1 MFYLNHLLQS
11 MKSHACES
19 YNVLADLPEVKK
31 YPVNP
36 EKTSNY
42 KRDWNKMSTVLNRS
56 AFDSTVKMLELN
68 TDDKITCVVEMMKVN
83 VLIPLFESVDSTL
96 VFTTGL
102 NELDL
107 IKLKLSSK
115 EELKGIVEGN
125 SEMYNDRFEDR
136 LSCIVCNFFETPDD

>member
-56 AFDSTVKMLELN
+56 TFESTVKMLELN
-68 TDDKITCVVEMMKVN
+68 TDNKITFVVEVMKAN
-83 VLIPLFESVDSTL
+83 ILMPLFDAVNSTL
-96 VFTTGL
+96 VF
-102 NELDL
+102 
-107 IKLKLSSK
+107 
-115 EELKGIVEGN
+115 
-125 SEMYNDRFEDR
+125 
-136 LSCIVCNFFETPDD
+136 